1 MTEQIPLM
9 KMRQGYG
16 DAVIELAKKD
26 ERIVFVSADCGA
38 HERKW
43 FQDNARERLVE
54 TGIAEANSA
63 AIAAGLASE
72 GYKPYLLNFAYLL
85 GRMYNQISQSISED
99 AYPVSIAAYY
109 GGVWGTGGRSH
120 NCVTDLSMMRAFPNF
135 HVYAPAD
142 YWETKTLMKKV
153 DQLGGPSYVRL
164 SGVPTPTVYSQE
176 PEFSPLRIE
185 EEGSDCTIFCH
196 GTMVYE
202 SIKARKV
209 HNLNCSVVNVPQI
222 KPLPEDQIV
231 REAKKTGAVIVAEEH
246 SFIGGLA
253 EAIALL
259 LAEKYPVPV
268 KKICVN
274 DLFPTSIRMEED
286 DVYGKYGISFNNIAD
301 AVENIVKQK

>member
-1 MTEQIPLM
+1 MTEQVQMM

-16 DAVIELAKKD
+16 DALIELAKQNEK
-26 ERIVFVSADCGA
+26 IVFISADCGA

-43 FQDNARERLVE
+43 FYDNAKERLIE

-72 GYKPYLLNFAYLL
+72 GFKPYLLNFAYLL
-85 GRMYNQISQSISED
+85 GRMYNQISQSIAED

-142 YWETKTLMKKV
+142 YWETKTLIRKV
-153 DQLGGPSYVRL
+153 NTLSGPSYVRL
-164 SGVPTPTVYSQE
+164 SGVPTPAVYSAE
-176 PEFSPLRIE
+176 PEFSPVRTHQ
-185 EEGSDCTIFCH
+185 EGSDCTIFCH

-202 SIKARKV
+202 SLKACKNRK
-209 HNLNCSVVNVPQI
+209 LNCSVINISQI
-222 KPLPEDQIV
+222 KPLPQDEII
-231 REAKKTGAVIVAEEH
+231 REAKKTGAVVVAEEH

-274 DLFPTSIRMEED
+274 DLFPMSVRMEES
-286 DVYGKYGISFNNIAD
+286 DVYGKYGISSDNIAN
-301 AVENIVKQK
+301 AVDSVTKQK